1 MNDKIR
7 WLYKYLL
14 NKKPYTDQWE
24 RISNFKTIIYDL
36 KIKTTWERY
45 K

>member
-1 MNDKIR
+1 MVNDKIK

-14 NKKPYTDQWE
+14 NKKIHFLNETP
-24 RISNFKTIIYDL
+24 IFNKTIRDL